1 MRSHDVAQPCRDSVG
16 SPGCPL
22 EVVASHLWR
31 PSGRRPTLCTMAKRI
46 EAGDRF
52 PDFTLPD
59 QDGQAASLAD
69 LLGKP
74 FVLYFYPK
82 DNTSGCTREACDFQA
97 ARPKFSRA
105 KLRVIGVSP
114 DSSASHQRFREQQGL
129 EFTLL
134 ADPDQKLARACG
146 VWVKKVR
153 YGRESLGI
161 LRSTFLVGADGV
173 IRRVWR
179 GVRVDGHV
187 AEVLEARHA

>member
-1 MRSHDVAQPCRDSVG
+1 
-16 SPGCPL
+16 
-22 EVVASHLWR
+22 
-31 PSGRRPTLCTMAKRI
+31 MAKRI

-59 QDGQAASLAD
+59 QDGQAVSLSD

-105 KLRVIGVSP
+105 KVRVIGVSP
-114 DSSASHQRFREQQGL
+114 DRPESHQRFREQQGL

-134 ADPDQKLARACG
+134 ADEGKKLARACG

-153 YGRESLGI
+153 YGREGFGI
-161 LRSTFLVGADGV
+161 ERSTFLVASDGI
-173 IRRVWR
+173 IRCIWR

-187 AEVLEARHA
+187 AEVLEARTR